1 MEPVHIFYKELL
13 AEEENI
19 FTLNISEKNEVENLK
34 FSESLEYGVTGMT
47 INPDSESFTL
57 IKVLDKAKL
66 KIVSE
71 KKNTRFSKNNQRT

>member
-13 AEEENI
+13 ADEENI

-34 FSESLEYGVTGMT
+34 FSESLEYVVTGMT